1 MSMDSSYYRVLR
13 YLCLSLMVLFA
24 HQGWAQSVGLV
35 ATDSSERTQKFQQ
48 HLAQLLP
55 DQTVVLVPLDQ
66 VAKQNHAQW
75 VALNPKALAT
85 LAQHKPDHGKILAL
99 FLKDSQTQALR
110 EQFPEFHFT
119 RLDNGPSVARQ
130 LALIRALKPQAG
142 QIGVFY
148 SKVSEPLVA
157 EAKAAGKKLGM
168 EILATRLDDPL
179 NWDRAALRV
188 LKQSDVVLGL
198 NDESIYNATNI
209 RSILMRLYRANRP
222 LIGPDKPYVRAGAV
236 ASTYSGIQDTLD
248 AAAELLKNT
257 KTETW
262 PKEISNQ
269 YFRVSVNRQVA
280 RSLQI
285 SLDDEDSLKKKVE
298 GGAP

>member
-1 MSMDSSYYRVLR
+1 MSMDSSFSRVLR
-13 YLCLSLMVLFA
+13 CLCLSLMLLFA
-24 HQGWAQSVGLV
+24 HQGWAQTVGLV
-35 ATDSSERTQKFQQ
+35 ATDGSERTLKFQQ
-48 HLAQLLP
+48 HLSQLLP
-55 DQTVVLVPLDQ
+55 DQTVVLVPVEQ
-66 VAKQNHAQW
+66 VAKQNHPQW
-75 VALNPKALAT
+75 VALNPKALAA
-85 LAQHKPDHGKILAL
+85 LAQHQSEHPKVLAL
-99 FLKDSQTQALR
+99 FLKDSQNLALR
-110 EQFPEFHFT
+110 EQFPQFHYT

-130 LALIRALKPQAG
+130 LALIQALKPQAG

-148 SKVSEPLVA
+148 SKISEPLVA
-157 EAKAAGKKLGM
+157 EVKAAGEKLGM

-248 AAAELLKNT
+248 AAAELLKTPNSQ
-257 KTETW
+257 TW
-262 PKEISNQ
+262 PKEVSNRH
-269 YFRVSVNRQVA
+269 FHVSVNRQVA

-285 SLDDEDSLKKKVE
+285 SLDDEDNLKKKVE
-298 GGAP
+298 GVTP